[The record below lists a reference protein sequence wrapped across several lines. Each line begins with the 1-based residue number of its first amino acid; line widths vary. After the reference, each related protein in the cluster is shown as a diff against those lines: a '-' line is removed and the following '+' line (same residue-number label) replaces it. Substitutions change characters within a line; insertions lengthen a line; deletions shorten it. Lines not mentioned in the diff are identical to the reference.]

1 MKNKMGLNREPQ
13 DINSLFDSVPI
24 KFNLTEKRIVVDL
37 RKNIREIISENFSK
51 SVVIYDL
58 NNGLLVLKVSNP
70 VWKTEIQLR
79 KDQIVEKFNTYLGA
93 NIIKNIVLH

>member
-1 MKNKMGLNREPQ
+1 MGLNKEPQ
-13 DINSLFDSVPI
+13 NINSILESMPN
-24 KFNLTEKRIVVDL
+24 KFNLVEKRIIVDL
-37 RKNIREIISENFSK
+37 RTNIKDIISESFSK

-58 NNGLLVLKVSNP
+58 IDGKLILKVSNP

-79 KDQIVEKFNTYLGA
+79 KDQIVEKFNTYLGS

>member
-1 MKNKMGLNREPQ
+1 MGLNREPQ

>member
-1 MKNKMGLNREPQ
+1 MGLDKEPQ
-13 DINSLFDSVPI
+13 DLNSLFDSMPN
-24 KFNLTEKRIVVDL
+24 KFNLAEKRVIVDL
-37 RKNIREIISENFSK
+37 RNNIKDIISESFSK

-58 NNGLLVLKVSNP
+58 KNGKLILKVSNP

-79 KDQIVEKFNTYLGA
+79 KDQIVEKFNAYLGA

>member
-1 MKNKMGLNREPQ
+1 MSLNKEPQ
-13 DINSLFDSVPI
+13 DLKSLVGNINNKL
-24 KFNLTEKRIVVDL
+24 NLTEKNIVIDL
-37 RKNIREIISENFSK
+37 RLNVSEIISVSFSK
-51 SVVIYDL
+51 SVLIYDL
-58 NNGLLVLKVSNP
+58 SNGELRLKVSNP

>member
-1 MKNKMGLNREPQ
+1 MGLNREPQ

-37 RKNIREIISENFSK
+37 RKNIREIISESFSK

-58 NNGLLVLKVSNP
+58 NNGLLILKVSNP

>member
-1 MKNKMGLNREPQ
+1 MSLNKEPQ
-13 DINSLFDSVPI
+13 DLKSLVGSI
-24 KFNLTEKRIVVDL
+24 TNKLNLTEKNIVIDL
-37 RKNIREIISENFSK
+37 RLNVSEIISASFSK

-58 NNGLLVLKVSNP
+58 SNGELCLKVSNP

>member
-1 MKNKMGLNREPQ
+1 MSLNKEPQ
-13 DINSLFDSVPI
+13 DLKSLVGDI
-24 KFNLTEKRIVVDL
+24 TNKLNLTEKNIIIDL
-37 RKNIREIISENFSK
+37 RLNVSEIISESFSK

-58 NNGLLVLKVSNP
+58 NNGELRLKVSNP

-79 KDQIVEKFNTYLGA
+79 KDQIVEKFNIYLGA

>member
-1 MKNKMGLNREPQ
+1 MGLNREPQ
-13 DINSLFDSVPI
+13 DINSLFDSVPN
-24 KFNLTEKRIVVDL
+24 KFNLTEKRIIVDL
-37 RKNIREIISENFSK
+37 RKNIKEIISESFSK

-58 NNGLLVLKVSNP
+58 NNGTLILKVSNP